1 MFHAAKIALHT
12 RAAQDHM
19 SPVYSAVF
27 VCVRVRP
34 SASECVRVR
43 PVRPVRLVRPVR
55 PVRPVRLTASG
66 ASGASD
72 RVRLRPTAS
81 IASNRVRPRP
91 LSWAKCTRP
100 ECALYDAS
108 RFFLV

>member
-1 MFHAAKIALHT
+1 MRPRGIGVYYRLQQPSVIASHLTLVT
-12 RAAQDHM
+12 RDDRTPASGA
-19 SPVYSAVF
+19 SE
-27 VCVRVRP
+27 CVRVRP
-34 SASECVRVR
+34 VR

-81 IASNRVRPRP
+81 NRVQSRPTTSVE
-91 LSWAKCTRP
+91 LGQVHSSGVCT
-100 ECALYDAS
+100 L
-108 RFFLV
+108 